1 MRSDIIH
8 VTSEGAGVEEA
19 LSQAERVAAY
29 KGLPGKNAMQLRLLA
44 EEMMGLMQAMA
55 GKHDADFWIDDDK
68 NTYKLHLS
76 MPVIMNADMR
86 QRLLALSSSGKNAA
100 AKGVMG
106 KIRSLME
113 RMTEPASSD
122 MTVDYAA
129 GLYLPA
135 GASSSQMGSLWSF
148 NRYKASLGEKAETE
162 EWDELEKSVVGKLA
176 DEVEIAIADN
186 TAELIIYKA
195 F

>member
-1 MRSDIIH
+1 
-8 VTSEGAGVEEA
+8 
-19 LSQAERVAAY
+19 
-29 KGLPGKNAMQLRLLA
+29 
-44 EEMMGLMQAMA
+44 
-55 GKHDADFWIDDDK
+55 
-68 NTYKLHLS
+68 
-76 MPVIMNADMR
+76 
-86 QRLLALSSSGKNAA
+86 
-100 AKGVMG
+100 MG

-113 RMTEPASSD
+113 RMTEPVSAD
-122 MTVDYAA
+122 LALDYAA
-129 GLYLPA
+129 GLNFSA
-135 GASSSQMGSLWSF
+135 GAASSQLGSLWSF